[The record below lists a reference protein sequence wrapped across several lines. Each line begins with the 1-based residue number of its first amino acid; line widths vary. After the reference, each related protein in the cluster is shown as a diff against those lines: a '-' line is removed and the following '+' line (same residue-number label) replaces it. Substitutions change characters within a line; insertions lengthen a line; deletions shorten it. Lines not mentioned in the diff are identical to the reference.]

1 MPGGAESAPP
11 LAHLLR
17 RAYLPVM
24 MFMSSF
30 FPLA

>member
-1 MPGGAESAPP
+1 VTARDCAPP
-11 LAHLLR
+11 LARLPHQ
-17 RAYLPVM
+17 AYLAIM